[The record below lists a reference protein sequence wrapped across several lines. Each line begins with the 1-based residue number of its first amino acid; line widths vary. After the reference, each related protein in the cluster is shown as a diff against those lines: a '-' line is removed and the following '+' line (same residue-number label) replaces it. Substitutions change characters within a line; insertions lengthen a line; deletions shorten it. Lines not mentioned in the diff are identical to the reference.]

1 KPEVKEKPEILVTP
15 KEEQN
20 KEETKEV
27 LNKQSVQEKVE
38 VQNKQEVHSKV
49 EVQNKSEVS
58 SSGENNKKAKL
69 LPQTGGASTEATSV
83 MAGMFFLLFGAMLFR
98 RQKN

>member
-1 KPEVKEKPEILVTP
+1 M
-15 KEEQN
+15 
-20 KEETKEV
+20 
-27 LNKQSVQEKVE
+27 
-38 VQNKQEVHSKV
+38 QNKQDVHSKE

-58 SSGENNKKAKL
+58 SSEEGNKKSKL

-83 MAGMFFLLFGAMLFR
+83 MAGMFLLLFGAMLFR

>member
-1 KPEVKEKPEILVTP
+1 MHVKPEEEKVQE
-15 KEEQN
+15 K
-20 KEETKEV
+20 
-27 LNKQSVQEKVE
+27 VQEKVE

-58 SSGENNKKAKL
+58 SSEENNKKSKL
-69 LPQTGGASTEATSV
+69 LPQTGGVSTEATSV
-83 MAGMFFLLFGAMLFR
+83 MAGMFLLLFGAMLFR